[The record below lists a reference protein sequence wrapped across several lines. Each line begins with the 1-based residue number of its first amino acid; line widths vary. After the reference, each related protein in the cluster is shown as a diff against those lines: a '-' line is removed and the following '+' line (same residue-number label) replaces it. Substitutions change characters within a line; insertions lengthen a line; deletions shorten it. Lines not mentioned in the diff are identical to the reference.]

1 MRRLSGPAALFLA
14 CQPALSDDAT
24 DPASTDESATQTTAV
39 PAQTTDAPTSTTTS
53 EPDTTS
59 TTGDFTPPCS
69 VAGLAGLCH
78 DITACPTDHTPFQAL
93 CDGPPAE
100 QCCVPAAPPCSV
112 AGAPGLCL
120 PTSECA
126 APNLPTP
133 GHCPGDA
140 TIQCCS
146 DPAAAC
152 DPESHPHP
160 NDGLTEEPGTDNCP
174 PGMLRSA
181 DVCIDR
187 FEAALVELDAEGQ
200 PLGSWSPYH
209 NPGTTR
215 VRAVSLRNAVPQGA
229 INQPQA
235 AAACAEAG
243 KRLCSDAEWR
253 RACQGAAGT
262 TYPYGDTIVPGACN
276 DARAT
281 HPAIEFFGTADDW
294 IWSELGNPCISQ
306 IPASLALTGQHPAC
320 ISEDGA
326 LDLVG
331 NLHEWTA
338 DPAGTF
344 RGGFYV
350 DTLINGPGCLYA
362 TTAHD
367 IHHWDYSTG
376 FRCCAD

>member
-1 MRRLSGPAALFLA
+1 MRRLSGPAALVLA
-14 CQPALSDDAT
+14 CQPATSDEPGT
-24 DPASTDESATQTTAV
+24 DPASTTESAAQTTYAQTTAS
-39 PAQTTDAPTSTTTS
+39 PTSTTTG

-59 TTGDFTPPCS
+59 TTGDLAPPCS
-69 VAGLAGLCH
+69 VAGIAGICD
-78 DITACPTDHTPFQAL
+78 DITTCPANHTPFQAL
-93 CDGPPAE
+93 CDGPPAV

-120 PTSECA
+120 ATSDCA
-126 APNLPTP
+126 APNLSTP
-133 GHCPGDA
+133 GRCPGDA

-152 DPESHPHP
+152 DPDIHPHP

-187 FEAALVELDAEGQ
+187 FEAALVELAADGT
-200 PLGSWSPYH
+200 PLGTWSPYH
-209 NPGTTR
+209 NPGTIR
-215 VRAVSLRNAVPQGA
+215 VRAVSLRDAVPQGY
-229 INQPQA
+229 IDQPQA

-243 KRLCSDAEWR
+243 KRLCSDAEWL
-253 RACQGAAGT
+253 RACQGSAGT
-262 TYPYGDTIVPGACN
+262 TYPYGDTRIPGACN

-281 HPAIEFFGTADDW
+281 HPAIELFGTAADW

-306 IPASLALTGQHPAC
+306 IPASLAITGQHPAC

-326 LDLVG
+326 LDLMG

-350 DTLINGPGCLYA
+350 DTLLNGPGCLYA

-367 IHHWDYSTG
+367 IQHWDYSTG